1 MSILGVYMQLKI
13 LKRAERVQKISNQM
27 KNDWE
32 QKKKKKLPTYPA
44 CKLDIQL
51 PTSTQTLKV
60 NQVNNPSFPCVL
72 YTLFLSTDGSR
83 FLGSQ
88 LDLNIVDIYC
98 RLGSTLKTT
107 FFVFN
112 STAHI
117 MITKRLLRF
126 ALGPSFLDSDY
137 KRENAPIPYKLR
149 IEQLVKNQ
157 NQILKLSEAKG
168 KFKSASHRTS
178 SHNQAAR
185 SINVRQYPL
194 LAEMRD
200 QVHLP
205 YSATILMFYNVTTRL
220 KFRISVSTSYRLICY

>member
-1 MSILGVYMQLKI
+1 
-13 LKRAERVQKISNQM
+13 
-27 KNDWE
+27 
-32 QKKKKKLPTYPA
+32 
-44 CKLDIQL
+44 
-51 PTSTQTLKV
+51 
-60 NQVNNPSFPCVL
+60 
-72 YTLFLSTDGSR
+72 
-83 FLGSQ
+83 
-88 LDLNIVDIYC
+88 
-98 RLGSTLKTT
+98 
-107 FFVFN
+107 
-112 STAHI
+112 

-137 KRENAPIPYKLR
+137 KRENSPIPYKLR

-157 NQILKLSEAKG
+157 NQILKLFEAKG